1 MVIIRRFSRSW
12 GSQVELIRGLHNLHA
27 HHRYS
32 ANGVE
37 GCVLTIGAFDGLHL
51 GHQAVLRH
59 VIGKARESGLPATV
73 VTLEPLP
80 REYFA
85 PLDAPPRLMS
95 FREKFEGL
103 RALGIDRLLLVR
115 FDDTMRNT
123 EAVEFIEAVFVNGLS
138 ARHIVVGDD
147 LRFGR
152 DGGGDF
158 ELLKGLGRKHGFDV
172 EDTATLLLHDDRVS
186 STRIRQLLSNGDF
199 AAAESLLGRPY
210 SIVGKVVYGR
220 QLGRTLAAPT
230 ANLELHRLRTALAG
244 VYAVKVRKV
253 GSAEWLPGV
262 ANVGTR
268 PTVDDS
274 IKAILEVHI
283 LDFDQ
288 DIYGQRIEVQF
299 HEKLR
304 DEQKFESVDVLR
316 EHIHRDI
323 ETARRYFPAND
334 S

>member
-1 MVIIRRFSRSW
+1 M
-12 GSQVELIRGLHNLHA
+12 ELIRGLHNMRA
-27 HHRYS
+27 RHRY
-32 ANGVE
+32 AADGVE

-59 VIGKARESGLPATV
+59 VCDKAGQSGLPATV

-95 FREKFEGL
+95 FREKFEAL
-103 RALGIDRLLLVR
+103 RTLGIDRLLLVR

-123 EAVEFIEAVFVNGLS
+123 EATEFIEAVFVNGLA

-158 ELLKGLGRKHGFDV
+158 DLLNGLGRKHGFDV
-172 EDTATLLLHDDRVS
+172 EDTATLNLHAERVS

-199 AAAESLLGRPY
+199 DAAEDLLGRPY

-220 QLGRTLAAPT
+220 QLGRTLGAPT

-244 VYAVKVRKV
+244 VYAVRVRKT
-253 GSAEWLPGV
+253 GSSQWMPAV

-268 PTVDDS
+268 PTVNDS

-283 LDFDQ
+283 LDFDEQ
-288 DIYGQRIEVQF
+288 IYGQRIEVQF
-299 HEKLR
+299 HQKLR
-304 DEQKFESVDVLR
+304 DEQKFASVEVLR
-316 EHIHRDI
+316 ENIHRDI
-323 ETARRYFPAND
+323 DTARHYFSAA
-334 S
+334 SS